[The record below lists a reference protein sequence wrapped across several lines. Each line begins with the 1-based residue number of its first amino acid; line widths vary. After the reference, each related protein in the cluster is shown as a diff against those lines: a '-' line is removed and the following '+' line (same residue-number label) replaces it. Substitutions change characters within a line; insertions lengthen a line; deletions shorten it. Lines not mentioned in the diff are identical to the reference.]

1 MMKNSHK
8 RFFAGALF
16 LATAFLFES
25 AGASA
30 DPVSPGKKIPPMI
43 RVLVAENQ
51 KVFRLN
57 VKGAYTLRV
66 LPSSKVLKQG
76 RRLSDVNL
84 SVSRGGFYFGKEEF
98 SASGIRLETA
108 GDRDLRLNQAQF
120 RGAVDIFK
128 DKSGAMFAVNRIGI
142 EDYLYG
148 VLPHEVAFW
157 WPTEALKAQSV
168 AARTYALYQAQVS
181 RAAEFDVKSGTS
193 SQVYGGTAK
202 ERFRTNRAVDQTRGQ
217 TLTYQGKIFPAYFH
231 ATCAGTTAAAKELW
245 KIDLPPL
252 AGGVKCGYCR
262 ISPHYSWEAKIPL
275 SEIEEKMSK
284 YGRPAGQVL
293 KIEVISL
300 TPSGRAG
307 SLRITGASQEAVI
320 AAKDFRVWIG
330 GDRIRSAYF
339 TVVISDDAAEFQGK
353 GWGHGVGLCQ
363 WGAFGQALLGRP
375 YEKIL
380 EFYYPGSKIVSDAS

>member
-1 MMKNSHK
+1 MKSSHK
-8 RFFAGALF
+8 RSFAAALF
-16 LATAFLFES
+16 LVTVFLFKS
-25 AGASA
+25 AGAA
-30 DPVSPGKKIPPMI
+30 PEPVSQSKKIPPMI

-51 KVFRLN
+51 PIFHVN
-57 VKGAYTLRV
+57 VKGAYTLRA
-66 LPSSKVLKQG
+66 LPSLKVLKRGQ
-76 RRLSDVNL
+76 RLPDVKL
-84 SVSRGGFYFGKEEF
+84 SVSRQGFYFGQEEF
-98 SASGIRLETA
+98 FVSGIRIETA
-108 GDRDLRLNQAQF
+108 GERDLRLNQSQF

-157 WPTEALKAQSV
+157 WPTEALKAQSI
-168 AARTYALYQAQVS
+168 AARTYALYQAEVS
-181 RAAEFDVKSGTS
+181 GNAEFDVKSGTS

-202 ERFRTNRAVDQTRGQ
+202 ERFRTNRAVDETRGQ
-217 TLTYQGKIFPAYFH
+217 VLTYQGKLFPAYFH
-231 ATCAGTTAAAKELW
+231 ATCAGMTAAAKELW

-252 AGGVKCGYCR
+252 AGGVKCGYCHL
-262 ISPHYSWEAKIPL
+262 SPHYSWAAKIPL

-284 YGRPAGQVL
+284 YGKPAGQIL

-300 TPSGRAG
+300 TPSGRVG
-307 SLRITGASQEAVI
+307 SLRITGTSQEAVI

-330 GDRIRSAYF
+330 GDRIRSTHF
-339 TVVISDDAAEFQGK
+339 TVVISEDAAEFQGK

-363 WGAFGQALLGRP
+363 WGTFGQALLGRA
-375 YEKIL
+375 YDKIL

>member
-1 MMKNSHK
+1 MKNPHK
-8 RFFAGALF
+8 RFFSAALF
-16 LATAFLFES
+16 LVTVFLFKS
-25 AGASA
+25 ASA
-30 DPVSPGKKIPPMI
+30 SAEPVI

-51 KVFRLN
+51 PIFRVN
-57 VKGAYTLRV
+57 VKGAYTLQA
-66 LPSSKVLKQG
+66 LPSLKVLKRG
-76 RRLSDVNL
+76 KRLSDANL
-84 SVSRGGFYFGKEEF
+84 SVSLRGFYFGKEEF
-98 SASGIRLETA
+98 LASGIRIETA
-108 GDRDLRLNQAQF
+108 GDRDLRLNQSQF
-120 RGAVDIFK
+120 RGVVDILK
-128 DKSGAMFAVNRIGI
+128 DKSGTMFAVNRIGI

-202 ERFRTNRAVDQTRGQ
+202 ERFRTNRAVDETRGQ
-217 TLTYQGKIFPAYFH
+217 VLTYQGKLFPAYFH
-231 ATCAGTTAAAKELW
+231 ATCAGMTAAAKELW

-262 ISPHYSWEAKIPL
+262 LSPHYSWETTIPL

-284 YGRPAGQVL
+284 YGRPAGQIL
-293 KIEVISL
+293 KIEIISL
-300 TPSGRAG
+300 TPSGRVG
-307 SLRITGASQEAVI
+307 SLRIMGTSQEVAI

-330 GDRIRSAYF
+330 GDRIRSTHF
-339 TVVISDDAAEFQGK
+339 TVVISDDAVEFRGK

-363 WGAFGQALLGRP
+363 WGTFGQALFGRP
-375 YEKIL
+375 YDKIL